1 MITEYSPEF
10 KESMLQ
16 KIFFNPDRS
25 VVSFAREA
33 SIPGSTVATWVRNYK
48 KKNGKIMGQKKRKKQ
63 WSAEKRFETVLLTAP
78 MSEAE
83 KSEYCREHGIYPA
96 QLKEWKE
103 DCIAGC
109 RNAPDNLKVT
119 RKKYIKE
126 AKEKEQQY
134 KKKTRNLEKELRRKD
149 KALAETAALLVL
161 KKKIQEIWGEPE
173 DE

>member
-1 MITEYSPEF
+1 MFTEYSPEF

-33 SIPGSTVATWVRNYK
+33 SIPGSTVATWVRNHK
-48 KKNGKIMGQKKRKKQ
+48 KKNGKIMGQRKQVKL
-63 WSAEKRFETVLLTAP
+63 WSAEKKFETVLLTAS

-83 KSEYCREHGIYPA
+83 KSEYCRKHGIYPA

-109 RNAPDNLKVT
+109 RNAPD
-119 RKKYIKE
+119 KKYIKE

-134 KKKTRNLEKELRRKD
+134 KKKTRSLEKDLRRKE

-161 KKKIQEIWGEPE
+161 KKKVQEIWGEPE

>member
-1 MITEYSPEF
+1 MITEYSQEF

-16 KIFFNPDRS
+16 KIFFNPNRT

-48 KKNGKIMGQKKRKKQ
+48 KINGEIMGRKNRKKL
-63 WSAEKRFETVLLTAP
+63 WPAKKMFETVLIAAP

-83 KSEYCREHGIYPA
+83 KSEYCRKHGIYPA
-96 QLKEWKE
+96 QLEEWKE
-103 DCIAGC
+103 NCIAGC
-109 RNAPDNLKVT
+109 RNAPD
-119 RKKYIKE
+119 KKYIKE

-134 KKKTRNLEKELRRKD
+134 KKKTRALEKDLRRKE
-149 KALAETAALLVL
+149 KALAEAAALLVL
-161 KKKIQEIWGEPE
+161 KKKVQDIWGEPG

>member
-48 KKNGKIMGQKKRKKQ
+48 KKNGKIMSQKKRKKQ
-63 WSAEKRFETVLLTAP
+63 WSAEKKFETVLLTAP

-83 KSEYCREHGIYPA
+83 KSEYGREHGIYPA

-109 RNAPDNLKVT
+109 RNAPD
-119 RKKYIKE
+119 KKYIKE

-134 KKKTRNLEKELRRKD
+134 KKKTRNLEKELMRKD

>member
-1 MITEYSPEF
+1 MATEYTQEF

-16 KIFFNPDRS
+16 KIFLNPDRT

-33 SIPGSTVATWVRNYK
+33 NIPGSTVATWVRSYNQ
-48 KKNGKIMGQKKRKKQ
+48 KNGKKMGQKKRKL
-63 WSAEKRFETVLLTAP
+63 WSAEKRFETVLLTAA

-83 KSEYCREHGIYPA
+83 KSEYCRKHGIYPA

-109 RNAPDNLKVT
+109 RNAPN
-119 RKKYIKE
+119 KKYIKE
-126 AKEKEQQY
+126 AKEKEQKY
-134 KKKTRNLEKELRRKD
+134 KKKTKALEKELKRKE
-149 KALAETAALLVL
+149 KALAEAAALLVL
-161 KKKIQEIWGEPE
+161 KKKAQEIWGDPE